1 MLDFI
6 VGEKVADRKGKDPT
20 LSQCVSVIRMIPLS
34 VRVHNILS
42 LAFSQLQTILVLT
55 SYVPKKHIVYPFNI
69 ITGTFYALLQAWQHY
84 RNYAV
89 LASVH
94 RNLLHVL

>member
-20 LSQCVSVIRMIPLS
+20 LYQCVSVIMMIPLS

-42 LAFSQLQTILVLT
+42 LALSQLQTILVLT
-55 SYVPKKHIVYPFNI
+55 SCVPKKHI
-69 ITGTFYALLQAWQHY
+69 
-84 RNYAV
+84 
-89 LASVH
+89 
-94 RNLLHVL
+94 